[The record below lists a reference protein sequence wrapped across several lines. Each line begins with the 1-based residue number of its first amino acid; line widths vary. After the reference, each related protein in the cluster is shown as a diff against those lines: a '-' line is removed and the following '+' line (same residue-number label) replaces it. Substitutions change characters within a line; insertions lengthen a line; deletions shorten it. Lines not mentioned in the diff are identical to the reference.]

1 MSPQTGDAPAVK
13 PPSETDPEA
22 DPAADREADPAASD
36 PATAEPADSDLVH
49 SEPAVFGDPA
59 ASEEPRTFAD
69 LRQHLI
75 KSKAGIAGVIITGLF
90 ALSAIVGPWF
100 PFIGD
105 PAKQSLPDR
114 LKPPVGWG
122 GAWAH
127 PLGTD
132 QLGRDLLAR
141 LIDGARISLLVGLAA
156 VGLAALI
163 GTVLGLVG
171 GYFGGR
177 IDNAISSMADVQMAF
192 PGVLAGL
199 IFVTVFGPSAW
210 VVIVVITMSGWM
222 VFTRVV
228 RNLVFTLRESLFVE
242 ASEMSGAGSPRIM
255 RRHLLPNLV
264 GSFITLFVLEL
275 AAAILSESAF
285 AFLGFGVQPPQS
297 SWGLMIAEGRN
308 YITNAWWV
316 VTFPGMAIAIA
327 VLGVNMLSLWL
338 QSFNDVAEREEI
350 ILDRPGL

>member
-1 MSPQTGDAPAVK
+1 MSPQPGDAPTVK
-13 PPSETDPEA
+13 PPSETDHTDEHEA
-22 DPAADREADPAASD
+22 DPVTSDPAEAETAASD
-36 PATAEPADSDLVH
+36 LVDSETADFSG
-49 SEPAVFGDPA
+49 FGE
-59 ASEEPRTFAD
+59 SEEPRTFAD
-69 LRQHLI
+69 LRQHLLR
-75 KSKAGIAGVIITGLF
+75 SKAGIAGVIITGLF
-90 ALSAIVGPWF
+90 ALTAIVGPWF
-100 PFIGD
+100 PLIPD
-105 PAKQSLPDR
+105 PTQQSLPDR

-122 GAWAH
+122 GTWAH

-163 GTVLGLVG
+163 GTVLGLVA

-177 IDNAISSMADVQMAF
+177 ADNAISSVADIQMAF

-228 RNLVFTLRESLFVE
+228 RNLVFTLRTSLFVE
-242 ASEMSGAGSPRIM
+242 ASEMSGSGSPRIM

-285 AFLGFGVQPPQS
+285 SFLGFGVQPPQS
-297 SWGLMIAEGRN
+297 SWGLMIAQGRN
-308 YITNAWWV
+308 YITGAWWV
-316 VTFPGMAIAIA
+316 VTFAGMAIAIA
-327 VLGVNMLSLWL
+327 VLGVNLLSLWL

-350 ILDRPGL
+350 ILDRPDM

>member
-13 PPSETDPEA
+13 PLSETDLAA
-22 DPAADREADPAASD
+22 DPADPAASEL
-36 PATAEPADSDLVH
+36 AE
-49 SEPAVFGDPA
+49 SEPGAELAESEIADFGGLA
-59 ASEEPRTFAD
+59 ESEEPRTFAD
-69 LRQHLI
+69 LRQHLA

-90 ALSAIVGPWF
+90 ALTAIVGPWV
-100 PFIGD
+100 PFIAD

-122 GAWAH
+122 GTWAH

-163 GTVLGLVG
+163 GTLLGLVA
-171 GYFGGR
+171 GYFGGWA
-177 IDNAISSMADVQMAF
+177 DTAISSVADVQMAF

-199 IFVTVFGPSAW
+199 IFVIVFGPSVW

-222 VFTRVV
+222 VFTRVA
-228 RNLVFTLRESLFVE
+228 RNLVFTLRSSLFVE
-242 ASEMSGAGSPRIM
+242 ASEMSGARSPRIM

-264 GSFITLFVLEL
+264 GSFITLIVLEL

-285 AFLGFGVQPPQS
+285 SFLGFGVQPPQS
-297 SWGLMIAEGRN
+297 SWGLMIEQGRN
-308 YITNAWWV
+308 YITGAWWV
-316 VTFPGMAIAIA
+316 VTFAGMAIAIA
-327 VLGVNMLSLWL
+327 VLGVNLLSLWL
-338 QSFNDVAEREEI
+338 QSFNDVAEREQI
-350 ILDRPGL
+350 ILDRPDM